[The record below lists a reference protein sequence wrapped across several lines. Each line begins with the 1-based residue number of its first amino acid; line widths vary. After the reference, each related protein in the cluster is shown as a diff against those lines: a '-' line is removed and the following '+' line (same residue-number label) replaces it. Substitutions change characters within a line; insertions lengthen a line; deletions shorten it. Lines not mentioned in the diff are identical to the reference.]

1 MIVPMRK
8 AFVACRH
15 RDRQHLL
22 ATLQQLGV
30 LHVVPADPQRAVP
43 DEAATEFH
51 AQIQRALQI
60 LADAQPAG
68 PRPELEPVD
77 AAREVLAIRRRRT
90 ERETRL
96 GVLQRELRQLETWG
110 DVRLEQFESLLDA
123 GAEVRLLAVPVDRI
137 QDVRAELVQPLGP
150 VSRQR
155 RLVAVV
161 NLASDG
167 TPHGAE
173 AIPLPARDR
182 SSIQEEAAEI
192 DRALQQDLERRA
204 QLAQLVP
211 EMEAERARLE
221 EEARWSV
228 ALRSGLTDEEIF
240 AVQGWVPVDKAP
252 TLARRLREAGLA
264 VGVQIREPDPD
275 ERPPTL
281 IRYPRWARPIQGLF
295 DMLGMLP
302 GYDEFDV
309 SGMFVVALPIF
320 AGMLIGDAGYG
331 LLFLA
336 VPLAIYRRAVAV
348 AGAEKTHLLMIFGVA
363 ALVWGAVTGVWFGL
377 TPNAI
382 AAAGGLVGSLG
393 HVLDS
398 LVLVRG
404 SQEETRMLLI
414 KICFVIGTSHL
425 VVAHA
430 RRALA
435 LSPKSTAIAEI
446 GWCVVLTAM
455 LGLIWILFFGSAGV
469 PVWLPH
475 AVMGGLA
482 AGLVLVI
489 GFRSPQR
496 SLVRRLGLGLAGSLL
511 PLTGTFSDT
520 LSYIRLMAVGL
531 ASYYLGF
538 ATNTL
543 AAELAGTATWV
554 AGSLVLIVGHTI
566 NIGLVLIAIF
576 AHGVRL
582 NLLEFSNNAGLQW
595 TGYPYRPFADRRR
608 GS

>member
-1 MIVPMRK
+1 VIVPMKK
-8 AFVACRH
+8 ALVACR
-15 RDRQHLL
+15 RQDREQLL
-22 ATLQQLGV
+22 ARLQQLGV
-30 LHVVPADPQRAVP
+30 LHVVPADPKRAVP
-43 DEAATEFH
+43 DETATESLTY
-51 AQIQRALQI
+51 IQRALHI
-60 LADAQPAG
+60 LADVQPAG
-68 PRPELEPVD
+68 ARPEIEPVE

-96 GVLQRELRQLETWG
+96 GVLQRHLRQLEIWG
-110 DVRLEQFESLLDA
+110 NARLEQFDDLLDA
-123 GAEVRLLAVPVDRI
+123 GAEVRLLAVPANRVA
-137 QDVRAELVQPLGP
+137 DVRAQLVQVLGP

-161 NLASDG
+161 NLATDG
-167 TPHGAE
+167 SPPGAE
-173 AIPLPARDR
+173 ALPLPARDR
-182 SSIQEEAAEI
+182 ASIQEEAAEL
-192 DRALQQDLERRA
+192 DRAIERDMARRA
-204 QLAQLVP
+204 QLAHLVP
-211 EMEAERARLE
+211 EMEAERTRLE

-228 ALRSGLTDEEIF
+228 TVRSGLANEDLF
-240 AVQGWVPVDKAP
+240 AVQGWVPAETAR
-252 TLARRLREAGLA
+252 TLHRKLQATGLVA
-264 VGVQIREPDPD
+264 AVQIQEPRPD

-302 GYDEFDV
+302 GYDEFDL
-309 SGMFVVALPIF
+309 SGVFVVALPIF

-336 VPLAIYRRAVAV
+336 VPLALYRKATAAV
-348 AGAEKTHLLMIFGVA
+348 GSEKVHLLMMFGTA
-363 ALVWGAVTGVWFGL
+363 ALAWGAITGVWFGL
-377 TPNAI
+377 NASAI
-382 AAAGGLVGSLG
+382 AAAGGIVGDLG
-393 HVLDS
+393 RTLQD

-404 SQEETRMLLI
+404 SEAETRTILI

-425 VVAHA
+425 IVAHV
-430 RRALA
+430 RRFLA
-435 LSPKSTAIAEI
+435 LSPASEAIAEI

-455 LGLIWILFFGSAGV
+455 LGLIWILFFGSGEA
-469 PVWLPH
+469 PHWLPS
-475 AVMGGLA
+475 AVIAGLA
-482 AGLVLVI
+482 TGLAVVI
-489 GFRSPQR
+489 FFGAPDP
-496 SLVRRLGLGLAGSLL
+496 SLARRLGMGLAGSLL

-543 AAELAGTATWV
+543 AAQLAATATWF
-554 AGSLVLIVGHTI
+554 AGSFVLILGHLI

-582 NLLEFSNNAGLQW
+582 NLLEFSSNAGVQW

-608 GS
+608 G